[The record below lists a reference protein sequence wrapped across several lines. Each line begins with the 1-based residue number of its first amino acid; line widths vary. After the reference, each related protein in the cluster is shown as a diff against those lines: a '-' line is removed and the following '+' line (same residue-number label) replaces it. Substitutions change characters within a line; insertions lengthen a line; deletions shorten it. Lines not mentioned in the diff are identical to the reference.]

1 MTDTRSLAER
11 LFAAIDDHRYDDA
24 DGVLHPDA
32 GMDPPLG
39 AGLSKEAW
47 LGLNRSFA
55 GSMPDG
61 RHVLRE
67 LTIDG
72 DRCAV
77 EGTWSGTHTG
87 PLATPG
93 GEVPPTGRSVVL
105 PFCSVVTARGDRIAQ
120 VTVYFDSLSMLAQ
133 LGLAPA
139 PAAA

>member
-1 MTDTRSLAER
+1 MADTRTLAER

-24 DGVLHPDA
+24 AAVLQPEA
-32 GMDPPLG
+32 VMDTPLG
-39 AGLSKEAW
+39 AGLSTEAW

-61 RHVLRE
+61 RHTLRE
-67 LTIDG
+67 VHPDG

-105 PFCSVVTARGDRIAQ
+105 PFCAVVTRRGDRIAAL
-120 VTVYFDSLSMLAQ
+120 TVYFDSLSMFVQ
-133 LGLAPA
+133 LGLAPE